1 MRTQV
6 NSTLRRRQSS
16 LKTLLG
22 LDLRKTFVARRD
34 SGLIK
39 LALNVG
45 RRLEK
50 IGRKRRR
57 FPVMGCPPLNLWM
70 ILLSLPAEDTP
81 RYIHQ
86 VYLKE
91 LWRERGILARVG
103 LAAGTFVWSVP
114 LNIAAIAWLTAING

>member
-1 MRTQV
+1 MCSDMR
-6 NSTLRRRQSS
+6 LAYRRRISS
-16 LKTLLG
+16 LKTLMG
-22 LDLRKTFVARRD
+22 LDLRKTFVSRRD

-50 IGRKRRR
+50 IGRRRRR

-70 ILLSLPAEDTP
+70 TFQPLRAEDAP

-86 VYLKE
+86 IYLKE
-91 LWRERGILARVG
+91 LWRERGFFG
-103 LAAGTFVWSVP
+103 
-114 LNIAAIAWLTAING
+114 